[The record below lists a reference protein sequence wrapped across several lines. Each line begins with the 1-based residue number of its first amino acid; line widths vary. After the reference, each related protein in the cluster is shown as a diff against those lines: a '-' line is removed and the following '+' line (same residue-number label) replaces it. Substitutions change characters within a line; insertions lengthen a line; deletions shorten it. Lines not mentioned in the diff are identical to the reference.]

1 GRTDCQLEKYE
12 RKRTKY
18 VVEQA
23 DLQKKRN
30 RIEAFLKNLQYV
42 ISGYNKKDMDKD
54 WKRILRAM
62 KFSAKYPEF
71 YDKSRWQ
78 LDTWSLCP
86 PGVFSDSTKHQ
97 VNNVIVDWLLPPSLI
112 VRTESPELQ

>member
-1 GRTDCQLEKYE
+1 
-12 RKRTKY
+12 
-18 VVEQA
+18 
-23 DLQKKRN
+23 
-30 RIEAFLKNLQYV
+30 
-42 ISGYNKKDMDKD
+42 MDKD